1 MKTKLVSTL
10 FAAGLSLLA
19 AQAMAAWPERTVKF
33 IVPFPAGGPA
43 DGAMRIV
50 GKRLGEIWGQPVVVE
65 NKAGAPGKVKK
76 RLTKSAFAKAHA
88 PDSASARVGA
98 GQSPIAA
105 R

>member
-50 GKRLGEIWGQPVVVE
+50 ANGSEKS
-65 NKAGAPGKVKK
+65 GATCGGRKQGGRTGMV
-76 RLTKSAFAKAHA
+76 SVA
-88 PDSASARVGA
+88 
-98 GQSPIAA
+98 
-105 R
+105 